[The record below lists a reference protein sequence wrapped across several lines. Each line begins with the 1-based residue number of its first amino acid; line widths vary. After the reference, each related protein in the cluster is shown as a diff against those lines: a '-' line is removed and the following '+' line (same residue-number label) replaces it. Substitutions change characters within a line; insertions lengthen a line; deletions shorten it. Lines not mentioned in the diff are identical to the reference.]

1 MHNCSDTDMDPK
13 RIDPKFMTKC
23 LGFSK
28 ILSIIH
34 SKNFPVLLLFQ
45 SKIIFLTVQRRV
57 RIF

>member
-34 SKNFPVLLLFQ
+34 SKNFPVL
-45 SKIIFLTVQRRV
+45 
-57 RIF
+57 